1 MPKDLL
7 LARKDDDGNTQ
18 TLYDHLHNTAKLAA
32 GFEKRSSV
40 TAFAAGLLHD
50 SGKATDDFK
59 RYLLTGNRKRG
70 EVVHAKQ
77 GAFIVDDCAADFP
90 SSAASMIT
98 AEVLELAIANHHGHL
113 PDCLDACGGTA
124 YFRKLTGEN
133 KKAEQY
139 HYQEVLSHVS
149 SLNLDINTNFANS

>member
-1 MPKDLL
+1 MTICT
-7 LARKDDDGNTQ
+7 TQ
-18 TLYDHLHNTAKLAA
+18 RNWQRALK
-32 GFEKRSSV
+32 KRSSV

-133 KKAEQY
+133 KKSRA
-139 HYQEVLSHVS
+139 VPLSRSTEPCFFLKPRYKHQ
-149 SLNLDINTNFANS
+149 FRQQCR

>member
-1 MPKDLL
+1 MGHALMPKDLL

-59 RYLLTGNRKRG
+59 RYLQPQARG
-70 EVVHAKQ
+70 SRSCQARRVH
-77 GAFIVDDCAADFP
+77 C
-90 SSAASMIT
+90 
-98 AEVLELAIANHHGHL
+98 
-113 PDCLDACGGTA
+113 
-124 YFRKLTGEN
+124 
-133 KKAEQY
+133 
-139 HYQEVLSHVS
+139 
-149 SLNLDINTNFANS
+149 

>member
-1 MPKDLL
+1 MFQLFRKGAQWGHALMPKDLL

-18 TLYDHLHNTAKLAA
+18 TLYDHLHNTSKLAA

-70 EVVHAKQ
+70 SRSCQARRVH
-77 GAFIVDDCAADFP
+77 C
-90 SSAASMIT
+90 
-98 AEVLELAIANHHGHL
+98 
-113 PDCLDACGGTA
+113 
-124 YFRKLTGEN
+124 
-133 KKAEQY
+133 
-139 HYQEVLSHVS
+139 
-149 SLNLDINTNFANS
+149 